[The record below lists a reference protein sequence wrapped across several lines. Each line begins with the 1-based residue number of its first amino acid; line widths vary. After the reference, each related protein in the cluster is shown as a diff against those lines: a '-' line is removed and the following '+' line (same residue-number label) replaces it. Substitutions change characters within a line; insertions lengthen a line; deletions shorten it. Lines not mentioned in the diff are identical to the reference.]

1 MHVSLRHRRTKLW
14 LSLSAKQCQD
24 PSSGPTAVYQDLSM
38 YVCNGPVKKPLSICQ
53 SGWKEIWN
61 ALLVICPL
69 EAQNKDIGAASQ
81 ILQTEVK
88 SCLWCTQ
95 AN

>member
-14 LSLSAKQCQD
+14 LSLSAKQHQD

-38 YVCNGPVKKPLSICQ
+38 YHNRPVKKPLSICQ
-53 SGWKEIWN
+53 SGWKEIWK